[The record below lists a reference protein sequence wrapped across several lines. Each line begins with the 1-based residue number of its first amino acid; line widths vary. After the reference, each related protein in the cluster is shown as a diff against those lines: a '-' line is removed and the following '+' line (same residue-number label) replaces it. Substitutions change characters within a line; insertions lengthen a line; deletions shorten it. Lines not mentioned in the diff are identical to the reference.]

1 MKKILLICLLS
12 SFSVFAAD
20 SNKKA
25 EIEQLLTLMNTEAM
39 IDSMYGQIR
48 KMTQGMGQQLKI
60 KPEEQVIFKKFNE
73 KMFAAMK
80 EEMNWQKI
88 KSPTIEIYAKHFS
101 EKEISDMIAFYKT
114 ESGKSMIKK
123 LPAVMT
129 DSMMMAQNM
138 MKNFI
143 PKMQKMSAELK
154 RELAEHRKTK

>member
-20 SNKKA
+20 TNKNA
-25 EIEQLLTLMNTEAM
+25 QVEELLTLMNTEAM
-39 IDSMYGQIR
+39 IDSMYGQIG
-48 KMTQGMGQQLKI
+48 KMTQGMAQQLKV
-60 KPEEQVIFKKFNE
+60 KPEEQAIFKKFND

-80 EEMNWQKI
+80 EEMNWQKM
-88 KSPTIEIYAKHFS
+88 KTPTIEIYAKHFS

-114 ESGKSMIKK
+114 ESGKSMLKK

-138 MKNFI
+138 MKGFI

-154 RELAEHRKTK
+154 ADLTEHRKTN